1 MKTIAKQILA
11 SMLTAATVL
20 SLAACSGVS
29 AGEDGSNTTVS
40 MNGSQ
45 TTSTDSSDGEKAR
58 VVIFS
63 KKREWEEG
71 WNQLRDRYMEL
82 HPDTEIVVNLTD
94 ASTYY
99 DVLKGYQAAGDL
111 PDIIQTVP
119 GTTLSLWQEHLV
131 PLNDLEVLDQMQQDI
146 VDEYLSQIDEEER
159 TKTYK
164 LYRLA
169 TNKFMQFIGN
179 GSLMEHITPIRMN
192 QYISW
197 LKKTK
202 LSSTTINIYITLLK
216 VIINYAIKMRYVT
229 YDIDPFITARI
240 PSAQKRETQIT
251 VEELKTIRDANLEHY
266 NLNVTRDIFMLT
278 YYLAGMNLVD
288 ILAYDFRTDEINYIR
303 KKTKNTKEG
312 DSLISFSIPE
322 EAKPIIKKYMKKNT
336 GKIIFGK
343 YKNYTSCYNLLARKI
358 SQLGKVAG
366 IRHKFTLYSAR
377 KSFVQ
382 HGYDLGIP
390 LSTLEYCIGQSMKE
404 DRPIFNYVTIMRKHA
419 DKAIREIL
427 DNLKN
432 E

>member
-1 MKTIAKQILA
+1 M
-11 SMLTAATVL
+11 
-20 SLAACSGVS
+20 
-29 AGEDGSNTTVS
+29 
-40 MNGSQ
+40 
-45 TTSTDSSDGEKAR
+45 
-58 VVIFS
+58 
-63 KKREWEEG
+63 
-71 WNQLRDRYMEL
+71 
-82 HPDTEIVVNLTD
+82 
-94 ASTYY
+94 
-99 DVLKGYQAAGDL
+99 
-111 PDIIQTVP
+111 
-119 GTTLSLWQEHLV
+119 
-131 PLNDLEVLDQMQQDI
+131 
-146 VDEYLSQIDEEER
+146 DEYLSQIDEEER

-343 YKNYTSCYNLLARKI
+343 YKNYTS
-358 SQLGKVAG
+358 
-366 IRHKFTLYSAR
+366 
-377 KSFVQ
+377 
-382 HGYDLGIP
+382 
-390 LSTLEYCIGQSMKE
+390 LSLIH
-404 DRPIFNYVTIMRKHA
+404 I
-419 DKAIREIL
+419 
-427 DNLKN
+427 
-432 E
+432 

>member
-1 MKTIAKQILA
+1 MVENAIFTLKTQIMATLTLVIVPAKRL
-11 SMLTAATVL
+11 
-20 SLAACSGVS
+20 
-29 AGEDGSNTTVS
+29 
-40 MNGSQ
+40 
-45 TTSTDSSDGEKAR
+45 SDGTHKIRIR
-58 VVIFS
+58 VAHNSETRFITTDIVV
-63 KKREWEEG
+63 RENEFKNG
-71 WNQLRDRYMEL
+71 KIVHRPDKDFLNTKLQQLYNLYFKRYMEL
-82 HPDTEIVVNLTD
+82 DYPDSLTC
-94 ASTYY
+94 T
-99 DVLKGYQAAGDL
+99 Q
-111 PDIIQTVP
+111 
-119 GTTLSLWQEHLV
+119 LV
-131 PLNDLEVLDQMQQDI
+131 KMITNPLNGEKHRKFEDI

-390 LSTLEYCIGQSMKE
+390 LSTLEYYIGQSMKE

>member
-1 MKTIAKQILA
+1 MATFSVVILPAKKMANGKHKIRI
-11 SMLTAATVL
+11 M
-20 SLAACSGVS
+20 VS
-29 AGEDGSNTTVS
+29 HN
-40 MNGSQ
+40 SQ
-45 TTSTDSSDGEKAR
+45 TRYIVTDVVIDSTSELKNGKVIRRPDKDTLNLKIKRLCDIYFERYMKLEYADSLTCTQLVKMLNNPLTGEKHR
-58 VVIFS
+58 RF
-63 KKREWEEG
+63 E
-71 WNQLRDRYMEL
+71 
-82 HPDTEIVVNLTD
+82 
-94 ASTYY
+94 
-99 DVLKGYQAAGDL
+99 DV
-111 PDIIQTVP
+111 
-119 GTTLSLWQEHLV
+119 
-131 PLNDLEVLDQMQQDI
+131 
-146 VDEYLSQIDEEER
+146 VDEYLSQIDEEDRE
-159 TKTYK
+159 KTYK
-164 LYRLA
+164 LYKLA
-169 TNKFMQFIGN
+169 TNKFIQFVGPC
-179 GSLMEHITPIRMN
+179 SLMEHITPIRIN

-197 LKKTK
+197 LTKSK
-202 LSSTTINIYITLLK
+202 LSNTTINIYITLLK
-216 VIINYAIKMRYVT
+216 VIINYATKMRYVT
-229 YDIDPFITARI
+229 YDIDPFITAKI
-240 PSAQKRETQIT
+240 PPAKKRETQIT